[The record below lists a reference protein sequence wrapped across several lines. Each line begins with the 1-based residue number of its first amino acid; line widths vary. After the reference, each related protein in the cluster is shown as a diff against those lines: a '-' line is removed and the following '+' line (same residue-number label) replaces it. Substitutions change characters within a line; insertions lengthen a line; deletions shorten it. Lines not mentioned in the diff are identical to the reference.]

1 MKYHLLMEANL
12 SRGYITSVP
21 KVRVSVILDPLTE
34 PTQRVAPL
42 LLAIRD
48 VLKLPLR
55 LIIAPRHVVD
65 NDVPLSS
72 YYRFV
77 ADPLA
82 SASNPPK
89 ARFENLPANHLLT
102 LRMDVPEPWDVQ
114 QAYGVQDADNLRCDA
129 RFGCG
134 DEGYILARDGSDDLV
149 HRKSKGL
156 VELAQIDYSL
166 KSLLLFG
173 QCYDVSKNTPPNG
186 LQLALDRMSLGDSL
200 PQIELDEFSIEP
212 DGSIG
217 SQSDIIRPS
226 KDHADTLVMKTAGYF
241 QLRSNPGVWKLRIEE
256 KSRGS
261 EIYHFVDSA
270 AQVSPSIERKSKT
283 LVVRDFTSPFH
294 VLLVKRRKGFEKATL
309 YLDDTDSSVVEKSS
323 NETVHV
329 FSLAT
334 GHAYERLLKIMML
347 SVTRRTSSPV
357 KFWLFENV
365 SRGFPSYLEI
375 IEFVIVFSPIY
386 RCQKYCSSFLLHL
399 SRQQPSWPSILDAKL
414 NSSLTNG
421 LSGSVARV
429 KSNDSFGATKFCS

>member
-1 MKYHLLMEANL
+1 M
-12 SRGYITSVP
+12 
-21 KVRVSVILDPLTE
+21 SVILDPLTE

-42 LLAIRD
+42 LVAIRD
-48 VLKLPLR
+48 MLKLPLR

-89 ARFENLPANHLLT
+89 AMFENLPTNHLLT

-114 QAYGVQDADNLRCDA
+114 QAYSIQDTDNLRCDA
-129 RFGCG
+129 QFGCG
-134 DEGYILARDGSDDLV
+134 DEGYIFSRDGSG
-149 HRKSKGL
+149 HEGSKPTKDL
-156 VELAQIDYSL
+156 VELTQIDYSL

-200 PQIELDEFSIEP
+200 ETKVNEFTVEA

-217 SQSDIIRPS
+217 SNANIKST
-226 KDHADTLVMKTAGYF
+226 DHADTLVMKTAGYF
-241 QLRSNPGVWKLRIEE
+241 QLRSDPGVWSLRIEE

-261 EIYHFVDSA
+261 EIYHLVDGIVTSSG
-270 AQVSPSIERKSKT
+270 QISPAKTSIARKSKT
-283 LVVRDFTSPFH
+283 LVVRDFTSPFR
-294 VLLVKRRKGFEKATL
+294 VLLVKRNEGFEKAKL
-309 YLDDTDSSVVEKSS
+309 YLDEPEPKVAENSS

-347 SVTRRTSSPV
+347 SVTKRTSSPV

-365 SRGFPSYLEI
+365 SRRAHFI
-375 IEFVIVFSPIY
+375 
-386 RCQKYCSSFLLHL
+386 
-399 SRQQPSWPSILDAKL
+399 
-414 NSSLTNG
+414 
-421 LSGSVARV
+421 
-429 KSNDSFGATKFCS
+429 

>member
-1 MKYHLLMEANL
+1 
-12 SRGYITSVP
+12 
-21 KVRVSVILDPLTE
+21 VSVILDPLTE

-48 VLKLPLR
+48 VLKLPLT
-55 LIIAPRHVVD
+55 LIIAPRRVVD

-89 ARFENLPANHLLT
+89 ARFENLPTHHLLT

-114 QAYGVQDADNLRCDA
+114 QAHGVQDADNLRCDA

-134 DEGYILARDGSDDLV
+134 DEGYILAREGAKDFVDMN
-149 HRKSKGL
+149 RAKGL
-156 VELAQIDYSL
+156 VELTQIDYSL

-186 LQLALDRMSLGDSL
+186 LQLALDRMSLQATAETGVGEISVK
-200 PQIELDEFSIEP
+200 P
-212 DGSIG
+212 DGSIA
-217 SQSDIIRPS
+217 QVTNIRPS
-226 KDHADTLVMKTAGYF
+226 NDHADTLVMKTAGYF
-241 QLRSNPGVWKLRIEE
+241 QLRSNPGVWILQIEE

-261 EIYHFVDSA
+261 EIYHLVDGIVSA
-270 AQVSPSIERKSKT
+270 TGQVSPAQTSAGERKSTT
-283 LVVRDFTSPFH
+283 LVVKDFTSPFR
-294 VLLVKRRKGFEKATL
+294 VLLVKRKKGFEKAKL
-309 YLDDTDSSVVEKSS
+309 YLDEDDSNVIEKSI

-347 SVTRRTSSPV
+347 SVTKRTSAPV

-365 SRGFPSYLEI
+365 S
-375 IEFVIVFSPIY
+375 
-386 RCQKYCSSFLLHL
+386 
-399 SRQQPSWPSILDAKL
+399 
-414 NSSLTNG
+414 
-421 LSGSVARV
+421 
-429 KSNDSFGATKFCS
+429 

>member
-1 MKYHLLMEANL
+1 M
-12 SRGYITSVP
+12 
-21 KVRVSVILDPLTE
+21 SVILDPLTE

-89 ARFENLPANHLLT
+89 ARFENLPTNHLLT

-114 QAYGVQDADNLRCDA
+114 QAHGVQDADNLRCDA

-134 DEGYILARDGSDDLV
+134 DEGYILARDGAEGLV
-149 HRKSKGL
+149 DIKPTKGL
-156 VELAQIDYSL
+156 VELTEIDYSL

-186 LQLALDRMSLGDSL
+186 LQLALDRMSLDTT
-200 PQIELDEFSIEP
+200 IETDVGEISVEP

-217 SQSDIIRPS
+217 SQANNIRPS
-226 KDHADTLVMKTAGYF
+226 NDHADTLVMKTAGYF
-241 QLRSNPGVWKLRIEE
+241 QLRSNPGVWSLQIEE

-261 EIYHFVDSA
+261 EIYHLVDGKVSA
-270 AQVSPSIERKSKT
+270 TGQVSPAKTSVERKSKT
-283 LVVRDFTSPFH
+283 LVVKDFTSPFR
-294 VLLVKRRKGFEKATL
+294 VLLVKRKKGFEKAKL
-309 YLDDTDSSVVEKSS
+309 YLDEADPNVIEKSN

-347 SVTRRTSSPV
+347 SVTKRTSAPV

-365 SRGFPSYLEI
+365 S
-375 IEFVIVFSPIY
+375 
-386 RCQKYCSSFLLHL
+386 
-399 SRQQPSWPSILDAKL
+399 
-414 NSSLTNG
+414 
-421 LSGSVARV
+421 
-429 KSNDSFGATKFCS
+429 